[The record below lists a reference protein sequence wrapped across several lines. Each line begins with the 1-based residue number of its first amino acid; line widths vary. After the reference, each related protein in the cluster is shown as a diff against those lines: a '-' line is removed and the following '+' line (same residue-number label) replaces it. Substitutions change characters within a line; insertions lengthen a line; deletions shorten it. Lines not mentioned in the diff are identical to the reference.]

1 MELLEI
7 FLYVT
12 SAAILIFYGILQTV
26 YFFLMLTSLYG
37 AWAQP
42 RSKKLFPPELLDSV
56 VAPPVTLL
64 VPAHN
69 EEATIVEST
78 HALLGLRYPSLEV
91 RVINDGSTDDTLQ
104 ELIRSF
110 SLRRA
115 DVVYHPVLATK
126 PVRGVYVS
134 SLEPRLLVID
144 KEAGGKSDALNAG
157 INLVRTPWICSVDA
171 DSILEEDAL
180 RWAMR
185 PVIEDNTVVA
195 SCGIVRIANGCW
207 VGGGRV
213 LRVGLPRG
221 RLTVFQ
227 VVEYLRG
234 FLGARLGWSWMNALL
249 IISGAFGIFRTDVL
263 RAIGGYSPHT
273 VGEDM
278 EIVVRIHCLFR
289 ERKQPYRVV
298 FVPDPVCWTQV
309 PTQAGPLRR
318 QRRRWQRG
326 LAEVLALHR
335 DLFFRP
341 SMGTLGF
348 LALPYFALELSAPLV
363 EILGY
368 VLMPLAWGLGLLP
381 SEYFQTYL
389 VLAFLLGILFS
400 VWAVVIEEF
409 TYRRYVEW
417 RALLRL
423 LLFAL
428 VEHVGYHQLLLWWRL
443 EGTYDYVRGRREWG
457 EQVRA
462 GFRRRVTSNI

>member
-1 MELLEI
+1 LEI
-7 FLYVT
+7 FLIVVSASILVFYVVLQ
-12 SAAILIFYGILQTV
+12 AVYLFLI
-26 YFFLMLTSLYG
+26 LTSLYG

-42 RSKKLFPPELLDSV
+42 RGKQLFAPELLDSAV
-56 VAPPVTLL
+56 VPPVTLL
-64 VPAHN
+64 IPAHN
-69 EEATIVEST
+69 EEATIVESAK
-78 HALLGLRYPSLEV
+78 ALLGLAYPSLEV
-91 RVINDGSTDDTLQ
+91 RVINDGSTDETLP

-115 DVVYHPVLATK
+115 DVVYHPLLPTK

-134 SLEPRLLVID
+134 PLEPRLVVID
-144 KEAGGKSDALNAG
+144 KERGGKSDALNAG
-157 INLVRTPWICSVDA
+157 INFARTPWVCSVDA
-171 DSILEEDAL
+171 DSILEEEAL

-185 PVIEDNTVVA
+185 PVLEDNTVVA
-195 SCGIVRIANGCW
+195 SCGIVRIANGCR

-213 LRVGLPRG
+213 LRVNLPRE
-221 RLTVFQ
+221 RLAVFQ

-278 EIVVRIHCLFR
+278 EVVVRIHRLFR
-289 ERKQPYRVV
+289 ERKTPYRVV

-309 PTQAGPLRR
+309 PTRVGPLRR
-318 QRRRWQRG
+318 QRRRWQQG

-335 DLFFRP
+335 DLHFRP
-341 SMGTLGF
+341 SMGGLGF
-348 LALPYFALELSAPLV
+348 LALPYFALEFSAPLV
-363 EILGY
+363 EILGF
-368 VLMPLAWGLGLLP
+368 VLMPLAWGLDLLP

-417 RALLRL
+417 RALFRL

-428 VEHVGYHQLLLWWRL
+428 IEHVGYHQLLLWWRL
-443 EGTYDYVRGRREWG
+443 EGTYDYIRGRREWG

-462 GFRRRVTSNI
+462 SFRGPAASRV